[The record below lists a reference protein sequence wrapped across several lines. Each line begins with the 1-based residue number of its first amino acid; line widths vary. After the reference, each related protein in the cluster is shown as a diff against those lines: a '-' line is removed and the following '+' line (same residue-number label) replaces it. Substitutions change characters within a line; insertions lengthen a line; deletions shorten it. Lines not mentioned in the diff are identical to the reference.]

1 MTRFGWA
8 IKTGGDPEL
17 AGALQS
23 GVDQGTRLAIA
34 QRSSEAV
41 RRVDLMRHTPEEWA
55 AMTIQA
61 RYDYG
66 QDPPAPRWAERLLVG
81 WALVCMGASWLY
93 HLQDR
98 LFDRRRL

>member
-1 MTRFGWA
+1 MRFGFA
-8 IKTGGDPEL
+8 IRKGGDPEI
-17 AGALQS
+17 ADALES
-23 GVDQGTRLAIA
+23 GIDRGTRCAREK
-34 QRSSEAV
+34 QSSDAV
-41 RRVDLMRHTPEEWA
+41 RRVAMMRHTPEEWA

-81 WALVCMGASWLY
+81 WALVWMGIDWLY

-98 LFDRRRL
+98 LFDRRTL